1 MIEKD
6 FLKPCSKKS
15 PEFSTQVWAS
25 IFLINP
31 DTNELEAVA
40 ALGVP
45 KEELKFDYR
54 LGIAGSVFTT
64 GIALNIEIKKD
75 KSRFNDAFDK
85 QFNFHT
91 KSIICY
97 PIHNREEKVVGV
109 IEIINKRNQDRFT
122 IEDEKTMKV
131 LSLVFSSVFHKYNPI
146 SETSQIRRFSRPF
159 NRKHA
164 IIGKTPHIN
173 SLRSTIIKV
182 KDLESSVLIHGEKG
196 VGKTL
201 FAKILHHEGQRG
213 LKPFEFIDCTE
224 KDQDLLSLS
233 LWGNQNEPSKLEKC
247 QGGTIFFHEISKLS
261 AADQKKLRMVFKN
274 RNLPDSKFTIDVR
287 VMASTSEDLN
297 FKAQNGEF
305 DPELLDLISRAY
317 INIEPLRKRRD
328 DIPAL
333 VEYFLKLEC
342 KKQVPSSKI
351 ILSTS
356 NGPNRRI

>member
-1 MIEKD
+1 MPLKALKCFSLLLSLFKD
-6 FLKPCSKKS
+6 ITNFGDREGFLETMLEEVTRILNASR
-15 PEFSTQVWAS
+15 AS

-31 DTNELEAVA
+31 ESNELEAVA

-64 GIALNIEIKKD
+64 GIALNIQVKKD

-85 QFNFHT
+85 QFNFQT

-164 IIGKTPHIN
+164 IIGKTAHIN

-201 FAKILHHEGQRG
+201 FAKILHHEA
-213 LKPFEFIDCTE
+213 
-224 KDQDLLSLS
+224 
-233 LWGNQNEPSKLEKC
+233 NE
-247 QGGTIFFHEISKLS
+247 
-261 AADQKKLRMVFKN
+261 D
-274 RNLPDSKFTIDVR
+274 
-287 VMASTSEDLN
+287 
-297 FKAQNGEF
+297 
-305 DPELLDLISRAY
+305 
-317 INIEPLRKRRD
+317 
-328 DIPAL
+328 
-333 VEYFLKLEC
+333 
-342 KKQVPSSKI
+342 
-351 ILSTS
+351 
-356 NGPNRRI
+356 